1 MGQFAFVFLI
11 VSSSLCCATVGDA
24 AQETSPNLTIGA
36 GNATESASST
46 GVSEV
51 KSAEAGTDKVQT
63 DQVQTDQVQTGQ
75 IQTGQIQTGQIQT
88 GTLPL
93 NASKKK
99 QSFAEEFFSSP
110 LNYFAVLV
118 VCLYVYVMFVQP
130 RGARNEKKLTLARL
144 SNLKKNDRVITSA
157 GIHGIVSNI
166 NTEAGT
172 VTLRVDENSNA
183 KLTIDRDA
191 IKSVAS

>member
-11 VSSSLCCATVGDA
+11 VSSSLCYATVVDT
-24 AQETSPNLTIGA
+24 AQETGPSPTIGA
-36 GNATESASST
+36 GNLTDPESTT

-51 KSAEAGTDKVQT
+51 KTAEAGIEKVQT
-63 DQVQTDQVQTGQ
+63 GP
-75 IQTGQIQTGQIQT
+75 
-88 GTLPL
+88 LPL
-93 NASKKK
+93 NASQKKP
-99 QSFAEEFFSSP
+99 SFAEEFFSSP

-118 VCLYVYVMFVQP
+118 VCLYVYLMFVQP
-130 RGARNEKKLTLARL
+130 RSARNEKKLSQARL
-144 SNLKKNDRVITSA
+144 SNLKKNDRVVTSA

-166 NTEAGT
+166 NTDAGT

>member
-63 DQVQTDQVQTGQ
+63 DQV
-75 IQTGQIQTGQIQT
+75 QTGQIQTGQIQT

>member
-63 DQVQTDQVQTGQ
+63 DQVQTDQV
-75 IQTGQIQTGQIQT
+75 QTGQIQTGQIQT

>member
-24 AQETSPNLTIGA
+24 AQETSSSPTIGA
-36 GNATESASST
+36 VNLTEPESST
-46 GVSEV
+46 GVSDV
-51 KSAEAGTDKVQT
+51 KTTEPDIEKVQAGLVQT
-63 DQVQTDQVQTGQ
+63 EQVQTAQVETGP
-75 IQTGQIQTGQIQT
+75 
-88 GTLPL
+88 LPQ

-118 VCLYVYVMFVQP
+118 VCLYVYLMFVQP

-144 SNLKKNDRVITSA
+144 SNLKKNDRVVTSA
-157 GIHGIVSNI
+157 GIHGIVSNV

>member
-11 VSSSLCCATVGDA
+11 VSSSLCYATVVDI
-24 AQETSPNLTIGA
+24 AQETSSSPTIGVGNLTEP
-36 GNATESASST
+36 ESTT
-46 GVSEV
+46 GVSDV
-51 KSAEAGTDKVQT
+51 KSAEAGIEKVQT
-63 DQVQTDQVQTGQ
+63 DQVQTGP
-75 IQTGQIQTGQIQT
+75 
-88 GTLPL
+88 LPL

-118 VCLYVYVMFVQP
+118 VCLYVYLMFVQP
-130 RGARNEKKLTLARL
+130 RGARNEKKMTLARL
-144 SNLKKNDRVITSA
+144 NNLKKNDRVVTSA

-183 KLTIDRDA
+183 KLTINRDA

>member
-1 MGQFAFVFLI
+1 MGQFAVVFLI
-11 VSSSLCCATVGDA
+11 VSSSLCYATVVDA
-24 AQETSPNLTIGA
+24 AQETSPSPTIGA
-36 GNATESASST
+36 SNLTEPESTT
-46 GVSEV
+46 GVSDV
-51 KSAEAGTDKVQT
+51 KSAEAGIEKVQAE
-63 DQVQTDQVQTGQ
+63 QVQTEQVQTGL
-75 IQTGQIQTGQIQT
+75 
-88 GTLPL
+88 LPL

-118 VCLYVYVMFVQP
+118 VCLYVYLMFVQP
-130 RGARNEKKLTLARL
+130 RAARNEKKMTLARL
-144 SNLKKNDRVITSA
+144 NNLKKNDRVVTSA